1 MKRRQNII
9 VFIGIMTILLLSACG
24 PQGIQNG
31 YNSDLEEFT
40 FTDQN
45 HKEFSKSDL
54 KGKVWIAD
62 FVFTNCTS
70 VCLPMTSN
78 LSDFQGM
85 LKDNG
90 ISDVDIVSFSV
101 DPELDTP
108 AALKE
113 YAERFNADLPSWH
126 FLTGYTQ
133 QEIEEFAKKNFKT
146 IVQKPANTDQ
156 VIHGTKFYLVNKE
169 GQIVKDYS
177 GVSDV
182 PFEEM
187 MNDIK
192 ILQK

>member
-9 VFIGIMTILLLSACG
+9 LIIGIMTVLLLSACSS
-24 PQGIQNG
+24 QGVKNG
-31 YNSDLEEFT
+31 YNWELEEFI
-40 FTDQN
+40 FTDHN
-45 HKEFSKSDL
+45 NKEVSKSDL
-54 KGKVWIAD
+54 KGKVWLAD
-62 FVFTNCTS
+62 FVFTNCTT

-78 LSDFQGM
+78 LSEFQDM

-90 ISDVDIVSFSV
+90 ISNVDIVSFSV

-113 YAERFNADLPSWH
+113 YAERFNADLSSWH

-133 QEIEEFAKKNFKT
+133 KEIEEFAKKNFKT

-156 VIHGTKFYLVNKE
+156 VIHGTKFYLVNKDGE
-169 GQIVKDYS
+169 IVKDYS

>member
-1 MKRRQNII
+1 MKRRQSII
-9 VFIGIMTILLLSACG
+9 LFIGIMVVLLLSACG
-24 PQGIQNG
+24 SQGIKNG
-31 YNSDLEEFT
+31 YNSELEEFT
-40 FTDQN
+40 FTDHN
-45 HKEFSKSDL
+45 NKEFSKSDL
-54 KGKVWIAD
+54 KGKVWLAD
-62 FVFTNCTS
+62 FVFTNCTT

-78 LSDFQGM
+78 LAEFQTM

-90 ISDVDIVSFSV
+90 ISNVEIVSFSV

-113 YAERFNADLPSWH
+113 YAERFNADLSSWH

-133 QEIEEFAKKNFKT
+133 QEIEEFAKKNFQT

-156 VIHGTKFYLVNKE
+156 VIHGTKFYLVNKSGE
-169 GQIVKDYS
+169 IVKDYS
-177 GVSDV
+177 GVSEV

-187 MNDIK
+187 LNDIK

>member
-1 MKRRQNII
+1 MKRRQSII
-9 VFIGIMTILLLSACG
+9 LFIGIMVVLLLSACSS
-24 PQGIQNG
+24 QGIKNG

-40 FTDQN
+40 FMDHN
-45 HKEFSKSDL
+45 NKEFSKSDL
-54 KGKVWIAD
+54 KGKVWLAD
-62 FVFTNCTS
+62 FVFTNCTT

-78 LSDFQGM
+78 LAEFQTM
-85 LKDNG
+85 LKDND
-90 ISDVDIVSFSV
+90 ISNVEIVSFSV
-101 DPELDTP
+101 DPELDIP

-113 YAERFNADLPSWH
+113 YAERFNADLSSWH

-156 VIHGTKFYLVNKE
+156 VIHGTKFYLVNKSGE
-169 GQIVKDYS
+169 IVKDYS

-187 MNDIK
+187 LNDIK

>member
-9 VFIGIMTILLLSACG
+9 LFIGIMTVLLLSACSS
-24 PQGIQNG
+24 QGIKNG
-31 YNSDLEEFT
+31 YNWDLEEFT
-40 FTDQN
+40 FTDHN
-45 HKEFSKSDL
+45 NKEFSKSDL
-54 KGKVWIAD
+54 KGKVWLAD
-62 FVFTNCTS
+62 FVFTNCTT

-78 LSDFQGM
+78 LADFQGM
-85 LKDNG
+85 LNDNG
-90 ISDVDIVSFSV
+90 ISNVEIVSFSV

-113 YAERFNADLPSWH
+113 YSERFNADLSSWH

-133 QEIEEFAKKNFKT
+133 KEVEEFAKKNFKT

-156 VIHGTKFYLVNKE
+156 VIHGTKFYLVNKDGE
-169 GQIVKDYS
+169 IVKDYS

>member
-1 MKRRQNII
+1 MKRWQNII
-9 VFIGIMTILLLSACG
+9 LFVGIMSVLLLSACG
-24 PQGIQNG
+24 SQGIKNG
-31 YNSDLEEFT
+31 YNWDLEEFT
-40 FTDQN
+40 FTDHN
-45 HKEFSKSDL
+45 NKEFSKSDL
-54 KGKVWIAD
+54 KGKVWLAD
-62 FVFTNCTS
+62 FVFTNCTT

-78 LSDFQGM
+78 LAEFQTM
-85 LKDNG
+85 LKENG
-90 ISDVDIVSFSV
+90 ISNVEIVSFSV

-113 YAERFNADLPSWH
+113 YGQRFNADLSSWH

-146 IVQKPANTDQ
+146 IVQKPANNDQ
-156 VIHGTKFYLVNKE
+156 VIHGTKFYLINKE

-182 PFEEM
+182 PFEEIL
-187 MNDIK
+187 NDIK

>member
-9 VFIGIMTILLLSACG
+9 VFIGIMTILLLSACDS
-24 PQGIQNG
+24 QGIQNG
-31 YNSDLEEFT
+31 YNLDLEEFT
-40 FTDQN
+40 FTDHN
-45 HKEFSKSDL
+45 NKEFSKSDL

-62 FVFTNCTS
+62 FVFTNCTT

-113 YAERFNADLPSWH
+113 YAERFNADLSSWH